1 MAALFACRNINSED
15 ESVVPQQGI
24 TKIVID
30 TGNGNGNGET
40 VSFGDTAFGA
50 VGPYQKIPGVG
61 YGQLDPNDPKNP
73 VIADIAWAEK
83 NPAAGRVAY
92 STDFFILKPNQLSKG
107 NHKVFFE
114 APNCGGKVFTDFND
128 AACQG

>member
-1 MAALFACRNINSED
+1 MASGSLVGRGRGLKKDCRRSAKGLQTQPWQAASLK
-15 ESVVPQQGI
+15 SVNTLP
-24 TKIVID
+24 
-30 TGNGNGNGET
+30 
-40 VSFGDTAFGA
+40 
-50 VGPYQKIPGVG
+50 P
-61 YGQLDPNDPKNP
+61 QLDPNDPKNP